1 MKKKDLNY
9 VAALEKAIKKKYG
22 IEAVDNPAKFWDEK
36 KEQKYLDQLVNL
48 VEKQKKI
55 ESVAEPKNVNGIL
68 ISRKL
73 LIKEGKLYCP
83 TCSEL
88 IKKVN
93 DDIYIT
99 KFECCEKCYIQYVER
114 REDKWLKGWRPK
126 DVTKSN

>member
-1 MKKKDLNY
+1 MKEKDLNY
-9 VAALEKAIKKKYG
+9 IAGLEKAIKKKYG
-22 IEAVDNPAKFWDEK
+22 EETIENPAKHWDEN
-36 KEQKYLDQLVNL
+36 KEKLYLEQLTNF

-55 ESVAEPKNVNGIL
+55 EAVSEPKNVNGIL

-83 TCSEL
+83 ICNDL

-99 KFECCEKCYIQYVER
+99 KFECCEKCYLQHVED
-114 REDKWLKGWRPK
+114 REDRWLEGWRPK